1 MIRPDMATMLA
12 FLTTDATVEAEP
24 LARALRGAVEETFNR
39 ITVDGCTSTNDMVLC
54 MAGGASGYRPDGEEL
69 GACLREAC
77 SELARAIVLDGEGA
91 TRFVAVRVRG
101 AAAEEEAKKA
111 TWYRREI
118 GTGQFAE
125 SIVLPAP
132 VDAEHAQAT
141 VENGIVTLTFPK
153 AEQARVKRITVQ
165 AGQPRSS

>member
-1 MIRPDMATMLA
+1 MLERWSPLTELDRIVNEMNRLLGETIERGRMLPRALVSRPATDVYDTPEAIVIKLAVPGARPDDLEVTLEQN
-12 FLTTDATVEAEP
+12 TV
-24 LARALRGAVEETFNR
+24 T
-39 ITVDGCTSTNDMVLC
+39 
-54 MAGGASGYRPDGEEL
+54 
-69 GACLREAC
+69 
-77 SELARAIVLDGEGA
+77 
-91 TRFVAVRVRG
+91 VRG
-101 AAAEEEAKKA
+101 RYGYALSEEEAKRA

-153 AEQARVKRITVQ
+153 AEQARVKRIAVQ

>member
-1 MIRPDMATMLA
+1 MLERWSPLTELDRIVSEMNRLLGETIERGRLLPRAFVSRPATDVYDTPEAVVIKLAAPGARPDDLEVTLEQN
-12 FLTTDATVEAEP
+12 TVTI
-24 LARALRGAVEETFNR
+24 RGRYGYAL
-39 ITVDGCTSTNDMVLC
+39 S
-54 MAGGASGYRPDGEEL
+54 
-69 GACLREAC
+69 
-77 SELARAIVLDGEGA
+77 
-91 TRFVAVRVRG
+91 
-101 AAAEEEAKKA
+101 EEEAKRA

-153 AEQARVKRITVQ
+153 AEQARVKRIAVQ

>member
-1 MIRPDMATMLA
+1 MLERWSPLAELDRIVSEMNRLLGETIERGRPLPRAFVSRPATDVYDTPEAVVIKLAVPGARPDDLEVTLEQN
-12 FLTTDATVEAEP
+12 TVTI
-24 LARALRGAVEETFNR
+24 RGRYGYAL
-39 ITVDGCTSTNDMVLC
+39 
-54 MAGGASGYRPDGEEL
+54 GEE
-69 GACLREAC
+69 E
-77 SELARAIVLDGEGA
+77 
-91 TRFVAVRVRG
+91 
-101 AAAEEEAKKA
+101 KKA

-141 VENGIVTLTFPK
+141 VENGIITLTFPK
-153 AEQARVKRITVQ
+153 AEQARVKRIAVQ